1 MTTRILHVIPTL
13 VQGGAEKQ
21 LALLARQ
28 LLQERFDVHVCVLT
42 HSGPLQSQLTKA
54 GIPIHEINKS
64 WKVDPGAYLR
74 LKRCIQKVG
83 PEIVHTWLFAANSYG
98 RAAAFGANVNRIV
111 AAERCVDWWK
121 SWYEFA
127 IDRKL
132 AQRTDRIVTNS
143 NGVRDFYAQ
152 HGIDQNKFSVIPNGI
167 APLASQSGENA
178 GEYDSNTRE
187 KLFQKFNIPTNARIV
202 GAVGRLWA
210 QKNYKDL
217 IWSHHLLDELRG
229 DVHLVILGE
238 GPERWRLER
247 YARQVDLKGSVHF
260 LGHREDVSCWIP
272 HFDCFWLASSYE
284 GQSNALMEAMQ
295 AGIPV
300 VVSDIPGNRD
310 LVVHEESG
318 VIVPVR
324 DRFKFAQQTNLLFE
338 DAPLAER
345 LGAAARK
352 RMMSEFSVTKMVQR
366 HVTLYNELTSTS

>member
-54 GIPIHEINKS
+54 DIPIHEINKS

-132 AQRTDRIVTNS
+132 ARRTDRIVTNS

-152 HGIDQNKFSVIPNGI
+152 HGIDQN
-167 APLASQSGENA
+167 Q
-178 GEYDSNTRE
+178 
-187 KLFQKFNIPTNARIV
+187 
-202 GAVGRLWA
+202 
-210 QKNYKDL
+210 
-217 IWSHHLLDELRG
+217 H
-229 DVHLVILGE
+229 
-238 GPERWRLER
+238 
-247 YARQVDLKGSVHF
+247 
-260 LGHREDVSCWIP
+260 
-272 HFDCFWLASSYE
+272 
-284 GQSNALMEAMQ
+284 
-295 AGIPV
+295 
-300 VVSDIPGNRD
+300 
-310 LVVHEESG
+310 
-318 VIVPVR
+318 
-324 DRFKFAQQTNLLFE
+324 
-338 DAPLAER
+338 
-345 LGAAARK
+345 
-352 RMMSEFSVTKMVQR
+352 
-366 HVTLYNELTSTS
+366 